1 MKKTL
6 YNIAEH
12 LLLKK
17 IDTENNKNNISKT
30 IYKEKISIF
39 GLLILDLLLFSS
51 LFYLGNGLSEKIFL
65 FILFIF
71 ISGLIFIGIFCLYDE
86 IKDNNSKLY
95 NLKNNNIS
103 NKVKWLINSDLNFN
117 FIDEN
122 IDLETLNILKDNLT
136 KEEFILILKDNDN
149 MNSEI
154 TYKNILHFLRDPE
167 RIPFNLRYVKYNN
180 IRDEDIKSFDYKNI
194 LRVILKKS
202 NIEKENVDFE
212 ISRLSKRFLKFS
224 LIFIT
229 PILLWLGYL
238 FYHSYY
244 YSSNLESGL
253 NNNLFFP
260 IIFFAPLFITIFS
273 FILIYG
279 PYCEYINE
287 EIQSLSRFKKIND
300 KNILK
305 ICYTIPFYYDE
316 IDTEIYNIIL
326 NSIDHRH
333 IELFKNYDGK
343 ITYSELFNFMKDVM
357 YNKIIEDLYQE
368 YYK

>member
-1 MKKTL
+1 M
-6 YNIAEH
+6 
-12 LLLKK
+12 
-17 IDTENNKNNISKT
+17 
-30 IYKEKISIF
+30 
-39 GLLILDLLLFSS
+39 DLLLFSS
-51 LFYLGNGLSEKIFL
+51 LFYLGSGLSEKIFL

-136 KEEFILILKDNDN
+136 KEEFILILKYN
-149 MNSEI
+149 MNGEI
-154 TYKNILHFLRDPE
+154 TYKNILHFLRNPE
-167 RIPFNLRYVKYNN
+167 KIPFHIRHEKYKS
-180 IRDEDIKSFDYKNI
+180 IKDKDISLDYKNI
-194 LRVILKKS
+194 LRVILNKC
-202 NIEKENVDFE
+202 NIEKENVDSE
-212 ISRLSKRFLKFS
+212 ISRLSKCFLKFS

-229 PILLWLGYL
+229 PILLWFGYV
-238 FYHSYY
+238 FYHLHYLNLKNV
-244 YSSNLESGL
+244 SNNDLI
-253 NNNLFFP
+253 FP
-260 IIFFAPLFITIFS
+260 IIIIVSLF
-273 FILIYG
+273 LIMLLLNCVYK

-287 EIQSLSRFKKIND
+287 KIKSLSRFKKIND

-305 ICYTIPFYYDE
+305 IRYTIPFYYDE

-333 IELFKNYDGK
+333 IELLKNYDGK
-343 ITYSELFNFMKDVM
+343 ITYSELFYFMNDVM

>member
-51 LFYLGNGLSEKIFL
+51 LFYLGSGLSEKIFL

-71 ISGLIFIGIFCLYDE
+71 ISGFIFIGIFCLYDE

-136 KEEFILILKDNDN
+136 KEEFILILKYN
-149 MNSEI
+149 MNGEI
-154 TYKNILHFLRDPE
+154 TYKNILHFLRNPE
-167 RIPFNLRYVKYNN
+167 KIPFHIRHEKYKS
-180 IRDEDIKSFDYKNI
+180 IKDKDISLDYKNI
-194 LRVILKKS
+194 LRVILNKC
-202 NIEKENVDFE
+202 NIEKENVDSE
-212 ISRLSKRFLKFS
+212 ISRLSKCFLKFS

-229 PILLWLGYL
+229 PILLWFGYV
-238 FYHSYY
+238 FYHLHYLNLKNV
-244 YSSNLESGL
+244 SNNDLI
-253 NNNLFFP
+253 FP
-260 IIFFAPLFITIFS
+260 IIIIVSLF
-273 FILIYG
+273 LIMLLLNCVYK

-287 EIQSLSRFKKIND
+287 KIKSLSRFKKIND

-305 ICYTIPFYYDE
+305 IRYTIPFYYDE

-333 IELFKNYDGK
+333 IELLKNYDGK
-343 ITYSELFNFMKDVM
+343 ITYSELFYFMNDVM